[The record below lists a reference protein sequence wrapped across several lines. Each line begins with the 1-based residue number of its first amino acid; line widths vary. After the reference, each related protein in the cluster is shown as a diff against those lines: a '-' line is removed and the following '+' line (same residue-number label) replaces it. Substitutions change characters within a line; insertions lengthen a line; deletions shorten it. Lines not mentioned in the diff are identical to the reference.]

1 MGTRLVFPREVQ
13 IDIGYLVSIETE
25 EGFKRNILPVFAE
38 LVATVWTI
46 LVRHIKTRSIRTV
59 CDEFTILALAADIVR
74 RKWIDLGDPNHGR
87 NKAGSDG
94 STRSNQVAPLIGT
107 VHQHLRCQINHG
119 KAIPQDRGQFL
130 FNSQIDNIRKRI
142 TIDLKGTLIGQFR
155 NRFFGLVDKW
165 RIEVALDHF
174 DRLKGLCECI
184 GVFNNN
190 LTCQVFSQKGK
201 FIQHFIGGSKMRF
214 WKWRWLGI
222 FSVPNGPVDHSP
234 LTETTDN
241 DLPIDLIFRL
251 QIVDIS
257 CRKNRLAKAISH
269 FDQALDYS
277 LELVHI
283 LDLLLGNEG
292 RIDSRWHH
300 LDKVVVL
307 GHFDCRI
314 HTLRHDGIKNFPF

>member
-1 MGTRLVFPREVQ
+1 M
-13 IDIGYLVSIETE
+13 
-25 EGFKRNILPVFAE
+25 
-38 LVATVWTI
+38 ATVWTI
-46 LVRHIKTRSIRTV
+46 LVWHIKTRSIRTIG
-59 CDEFTILALAADIVR
+59 DELAVLALAANIVR
-74 RKWIDLGDPNHGR
+74 RKWIDLGDPDHGR
-87 NKAGSDG
+87 DKAGSNG

-174 DRLKGLCECI
+174 DRLKGLCERI

-190 LTCQVFSQKGK
+190 LARQVFSQKGE
-201 FIQHFIGGSKMRF
+201 FIQHFIGSSEMHF
-214 WKWRWLGI
+214 WQWRWLGI

-251 QIVDIS
+251 QIVDIP
-257 CRKNRLAKAISH
+257 CRKNRLAEAISH
-269 FDQALDYS
+269 FDQALDNG
-277 LELVHI
+277 LELVHV
-283 LDLLLGNEG
+283 LDLLLGNER

-314 HTLRHDGIKNFPF
+314 HPLRHDRIKDFPLRAGRSEDQALAVGVQHSLWNPWDSFEILGPRK